1 MVSKIYQ
8 FMQEGF
14 LFVILFLKVLKT
26 FIRKNTSLLFLKAS
40 FFCLILFSLIKQ
52 TDCFINGCLPSS
64 SYFNIYS

>member
-1 MVSKIYQ
+1 MVSKTYQ

-14 LFVILFLKVLKT
+14 LFVILFLKVLKI

-52 TDCFINGCLPSS
+52 IVL
-64 SYFNIYS
+64 